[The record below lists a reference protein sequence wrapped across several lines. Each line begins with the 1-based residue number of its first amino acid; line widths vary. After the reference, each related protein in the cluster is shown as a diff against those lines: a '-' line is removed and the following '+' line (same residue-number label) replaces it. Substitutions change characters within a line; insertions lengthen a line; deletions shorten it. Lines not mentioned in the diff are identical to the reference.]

1 MNLTTAWGLNL
12 AYEHFWNPNWRTSLY
27 GWTEKVSYNSQANAL
42 LCAAYGAPNGAGA
55 GTTAV
60 AAAGCN
66 NNFSFWGVGSRT
78 QWNVTKT
85 FYMGVDVAYG
95 RIVSA
100 TSANGL
106 NPVNSSSSGCA
117 IGGCNVGNTDN
128 WTARFR
134 IHKDFYP

>member
-1 MNLTTAWGLNL
+1 
-12 AYEHFWNPNWRTSLY
+12 
-27 GWTEKVSYNSQANAL
+27 
-42 LCAAYGAPNGAGA
+42 
-55 GTTAV
+55 
-60 AAAGCN
+60 
-66 NNFSFWGVGSRT
+66 
-78 QWNVTKT
+78 
-85 FYMGVDVAYG
+85 MGVDVAYG